1 MYRQGGVE
9 VEKIKRCLKAKTG
22 ILNILTKERITLYE
36 FNDISKDIVKEYTEK
51 AVLKPKKM
59 LEINAEL
66 NTEKIINMVKE
77 AKSIDFE
84 ELASEIS

>member
-1 MYRQGGVE
+1 
-9 VEKIKRCLKAKTG
+9 
-22 ILNILTKERITLYE
+22 
-36 FNDISKDIVKEYTEK
+36 
-51 AVLKPKKM
+51 M